1 MQAPVN
7 TAAVNVTLQVTVPLA
22 PPPPPPTVNL
32 MQLQVDA
39 PAVPTTTVGTATDS
53 FSMRNAQSQT
63 AQWLYGT
70 SRTPPLHPTPLGNH
84 IHIIPPAQFLSTR
97 RALTHTAAAAL
108 RRAAPPRQLTPTRG
122 RHVIAE
128 IQRLHLQRRAPHHR
142 GFDHQQ
148 LPS

>member
-1 MQAPVN
+1 MSRAEVVAVVQHVLYECGARCLKDIADLIEDEDGRAHILSVLRSDACHATAMQAPVN

-39 PAVPTTTVGTATDS
+39 PAVPTTTAGTATDS

-70 SRTPPLHPTPLGNH
+70 TLAVQTDAATHSMVDGSSQYDDGGRTWHG
-84 IHIIPPAQFLSTR
+84 
-97 RALTHTAAAAL
+97 
-108 RRAAPPRQLTPTRG
+108 
-122 RHVIAE
+122 
-128 IQRLHLQRRAPHHR
+128 
-142 GFDHQQ
+142 
-148 LPS
+148 